1 MGLYHLRF
9 CRENNGN
16 GVRQHESISFGGS
29 VWAND
34 RSAINSAYAIDLL

>member
-1 MGLYHLRF
+1 MGIVHLTF

-34 RSAINSAYAIDLL
+34 RSGINSAYAIDLL

>member
-1 MGLYHLRF
+1 MGLYHLTF

-16 GVRQHESISFGGS
+16 GVRQHESISFGGR

-34 RSAINSAYAIDLL
+34 RNAINSGYAIDLL

>member
-1 MGLYHLRF
+1 MELYHLTF

-16 GVRQHESISFGGS
+16 RVRQPESISFGGS

-34 RSAINSAYAIDLL
+34 RSAPYAIDLL

>member
-1 MGLYHLRF
+1 MELYHLTF

-16 GVRQHESISFGGS
+16 RVRQPESISFGGS

-34 RSAINSAYAIDLL
+34 RSALNSAYAIDLL

>member
-1 MGLYHLRF
+1 MELYHLTL

-16 GVRQHESISFGGS
+16 GVGQHESISFGGS

-34 RSAINSAYAIDLL
+34 WSAINSAYAIDLL

>member
-1 MGLYHLRF
+1 MGSYHLTC

-16 GVRQHESISFGGS
+16 RVRQPESISFGGS

-34 RSAINSAYAIDLL
+34 RITLNSAYAIDLL